1 MTWNMFMVFLKRKS
15 RIKINLCMYDHRKED
30 WNKIPE

>member
-1 MTWNMFMVFLKRKS
+1 MEHVHGVFKEKK

-30 WNKIPE
+30 WNKIHE